1 VLNALL
7 SALSRVEPDLADLY
21 CDLVLA
27 ALPRAAQRYL
37 EELMAAGTYEYQS
50 DFARRYFS
58 QGKAE
63 GRAEAVLAVLEARG
77 IEVPA
82 AARARIVECSDPD
95 QLDSWIRLAAT
106 AESVHALF
114 DE

>member
-1 VLNALL
+1 
-7 SALSRVEPDLADLY
+7 
-21 CDLVLA
+21 
-27 ALPRAAQRYL
+27 
-37 EELMAAGTYEYQS
+37 MAAGTFEYQS
-50 DFARRYFS
+50 DFARRYLS
-58 QGKAE
+58 QGKAEGRAAGKSE

-95 QLDSWIRLAAT
+95 QLGSWIRLAAT